1 MKNYVCLVFA
11 VFVLVVPAL
20 AQTTNPNYEVTFLS
34 EPPLGKAGWD
44 RPRSVAAD
52 GNGLVY
58 VLRPSDPPFS
68 TEPQTP
74 VIVFMKNYVCLVFAV
89 FVLVVPALAQT
100 TNPNYEVTFLSEPPL
115 GKAGW
120 DRPRSV
126 AADGNGLV
134 YVLRPSDAH
143 SIDIDHEGFLWITDK
158 DMHMVYKYTTDGQRL
173 MALGKRG
180 IAGDSQSRDA
190 FNGPADVAIAPN
202 GDFFVADGQYGSRVV
217 HFSKDGEFIKV
228 IGGTKGSGPGEFD
241 MPHAIA
247 LDSQGR
253 LLVADEQPTSDKPR
267 IQVFDQDGTFIEQ
280 WADIGLNL
288 PTGLAVGPDG
298 TVYVGDSRGNAIH
311 VIRDGEVVEVIGSL
325 QGRPHGITIDPE
337 TGVLYFADP
346 PTDIRLD
353 GTQDDLPPAGFVK
366 QVIPKH

>member
-1 MKNYVCLVFA
+1 MKKHVSMIFA
-11 VFVLVVPAL
+11 VFVMVIPAS

-34 EPPLGKAGWD
+34 EPPFGKAGWD

-52 GNGLVY
+52 GNGLIY

-74 VIVFMKNYVCLVFAV
+74 VIVFNRAGE
-89 FVLVVPALAQT
+89 VV
-100 TNPNYEVTFLSEPPL
+100 NSW
-115 GKAGW
+115 G
-120 DRPRSV
+120 
-126 AADGNGLV
+126 DGLF
-134 YVLRPSDAH
+134 PDAH

-253 LLVADEQPTSDKPR
+253 LLVADEQPTSGKPR

-280 WADIGLNL
+280 WADIGLAL

>member
-11 VFVLVVPAL
+11 VFVLVVPTL

-74 VIVFMKNYVCLVFAV
+74 VIVFNRAGE
-89 FVLVVPALAQT
+89 VV
-100 TNPNYEVTFLSEPPL
+100 NSW
-115 GKAGW
+115 G
-120 DRPRSV
+120 
-126 AADGNGLV
+126 DGLF
-134 YVLRPSDAH
+134 PDAH

-190 FNGPADVAIAPN
+190 FNGPTDVAIAPN

-241 MPHAIA
+241 VPHAIA

-280 WADIGLNL
+280 WADIGLHL

-311 VIRDGEVVEVIGSL
+311 VIRDGEFVEVIGSL

-346 PTDIRLD
+346 PTDIRINGPED
-353 GTQDDLPPAGFVK
+353 ELPPAGFVK